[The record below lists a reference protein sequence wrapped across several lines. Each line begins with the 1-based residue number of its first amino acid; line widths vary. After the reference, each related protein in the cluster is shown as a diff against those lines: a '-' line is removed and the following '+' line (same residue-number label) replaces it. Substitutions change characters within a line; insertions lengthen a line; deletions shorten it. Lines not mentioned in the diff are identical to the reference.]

1 MSANIWFVGLHLLS
15 EFSNSMNRDNLY
27 LFASILAQDIG
38 NPIRIDVYL
47 SRRYPNTGRTQI
59 QKQIEN
65 KWILINN
72 KEVDK
77 GTKVFQNDHIQIFT
91 PYKSKIEWVATP
103 SINPKIIFE
112 DEQIIVVDKEAGM
125 QIHPASGNHENTL
138 INGLVAYLNTKNE
151 KVFLVHRLD
160 KFTSGLV
167 VFAKTEEASTFLN
180 DAFSKKEAK
189 RKYYALTWGAI
200 KEPGT
205 IKKSIGRL
213 PENQKL
219 FGVLSKFDGGKM
231 AITHY
236 KPIQNFS
243 FHTLIECELETGRTH
258 QIRVH
263 MKHNGNPLV
272 GDFEYGGNK
281 ALLGIKDPKYMR
293 AMDELL
299 ALYKG
304 QALFAKELSFAH
316 PKSKEMLHF
325 TLDIPEN
332 LKKGLS
338 LLEKVEEELL
348 NHDDKAD
355 S

>member
-1 MSANIWFVGLHLLS
+1 MK
-15 EFSNSMNRDNLY
+15 RDNLY

-38 NPIRIDVYL
+38 DPIRIDVYL

-77 GTKVFQNDHIQIFT
+77 GTKVFQNDHILIFT

-103 SINPKIIFE
+103 SIKPKIIFE
-112 DEQIIVVDKEAGM
+112 DEHIIVVDKKAGM

-138 INGLVAYLNTKNE
+138 INGLVAYLNNKQE

-167 VFAKTEEASTFLN
+167 VFAKTEEASVFLN
-180 DAFSKKEAK
+180 ETFSKKQAG
-189 RKYYALTWGAI
+189 RKYLALSWGCINEAGTVN
-200 KEPGT
+200 EP
-205 IKKSIGRL
+205 IGRL

-219 FGVLSKFDGGKM
+219 FGVLSRFDGGKM

-236 KPIQNFS
+236 RPIRSFS
-243 FHTLIECELETGRTH
+243 FHSLIECVLETGRTH

-263 MKHNGNPLV
+263 MKHIGKPLV

-281 ALLGIKDPKYMR
+281 TLIGIKDPKYMQ
-293 AMDELL
+293 AMDTLL
-299 ALYKG
+299 ALFKG
-304 QALFAKELSFAH
+304 QALFAKELSFPH
-316 PKSKEMLHF
+316 PKSKEVMHF

-332 LKKGLS
+332 FKDAIA
-338 LLEKVEEELL
+338 LLENVEEAL
-348 NHDDKAD
+348 NN
-355 S
+355 

>member
-1 MSANIWFVGLHLLS
+1 
-15 EFSNSMNRDNLY
+15 MNRDNLF

-38 NPIRIDVYL
+38 DPLRIDVYL

-77 GTKVFQNDHIQIFT
+77 GTKVFQNDHILIFT
-91 PYKSKIEWVATP
+91 PYKSKIEWIATP
-103 SINPKIIFE
+103 SIKPKIIFE
-112 DEQIIVVDKEAGM
+112 DEHIIVVDKEAGM

-138 INGLVAYLNTKNE
+138 INGLVAYLNKKNE
-151 KVFLVHRLD
+151 RVFLVHRLD

-180 DAFSKKEAK
+180 DAFSKKQAS
-189 RKYYALTWGAI
+189 RKYLALTWGAI
-200 KEPGT
+200 KEKGT
-205 IKKSIGRL
+205 IKESIGRL

-236 KPIQNFS
+236 TPVHTFS
-243 FHTLIECELETGRTH
+243 FHSLIECTLETGRTH

-263 MKHNGNPLV
+263 MKHLGNPLI
-272 GDFEYGGNK
+272 GDFEYEGDITR
-281 ALLGIKDPKYMR
+281 LGFKDPKYIQE
-293 AMDELL
+293 MDKLL

-304 QALFAKELSFAH
+304 QALFAKELSFPH
-316 PKSKEMLHF
+316 PKNKEMMHF
-325 TLDIPEN
+325 TLEMPEN
-332 LKKGLS
+332 FKKALS
-338 LLEKVEEELL
+338 LLEKVEEEII
-348 NHDDKAD
+348 NKK
-355 S
+355 